1 MTLHSFPNVGAATKR
16 FARDES
22 GAITVDWMMISC
34 AAVGFALATAAYFT
48 DINAFLATNMNTELA
63 GGDLSDGTPNY
74 NPANGVPDFVAEN
87 FEPLINEGLITPEGA
102 LELYDAAHV
111 MMNYEITTTLEQ
123 GIEQL
128 ESGTITEQELEQLVA
143 VASVADERDLASEET
158 LDFYFGFG
166 GSTPYYASAG
176 TAEVASQ

>member
-1 MTLHSFPNVGAATKR
+1 MTLHSFPNVGAAAKR

-48 DINAFLATNMNTELA
+48 DINAFLATNMNNELE
-63 GGDLSDGTPNY
+63 GNDLSDGV
-74 NPANGVPDFVAEN
+74 PAYLAEHFQPLVDEGVV
-87 FEPLINEGLITPEGA
+87 TPEA
-102 LELYDAAHV
+102 AVELYDAAHE
-111 MMNYEITTTLEQ
+111 MMNYEIITQLEQ
-123 GIEQL
+123 GIEQI
-128 ESGTITEQELEQLVA
+128 EAGTLTEQELSELVA

-166 GSTPYYASAG
+166 GSDPAYASGG
-176 TAEVASQ
+176 TTQVATQ